1 MLATHELCETH
12 NGFAIYLRRPGF
24 EFTPVTLRKI
34 ASFLCKGPDGSIGV
48 FAFSY
53 SMLDFVDAVA
63 FPEGELLAQ
72 AEAII
77 RAIIDQE
84 AIEPSQERTYEFT
97 GGAYREVDNPRW
109 WIPVLN
115 AR

>member
-1 MLATHELCETH
+1 MLPTHELRDAYK
-12 NGFAIYLRRPGF
+12 GFAIYLRQPGF
-24 EFTPVTLRKI
+24 ELTPITLRKI
-34 ASFLCKGPDGSIGV
+34 ASFLCKAPDGSIGV

-53 SMLDFVDAVA
+53 SMLDFVDAA
-63 FPEGELLAQ
+63 LLPEGELLAQ